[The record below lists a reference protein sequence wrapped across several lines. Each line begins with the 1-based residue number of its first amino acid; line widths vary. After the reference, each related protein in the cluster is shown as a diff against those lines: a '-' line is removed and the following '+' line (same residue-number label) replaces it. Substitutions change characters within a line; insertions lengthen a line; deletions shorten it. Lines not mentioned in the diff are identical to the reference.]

1 MVLEHADFVSEMV
14 DAIEEDKK
22 VAMDGLLHDLAA
34 DRTAKK
40 AELMRSVFI
49 VAVGGTICVIGGVK
63 CVVWILIHQ
72 SMKDVLSNVSLSISD
87 RIRLSFPQNTS

>member
-22 VAMDGLLHDLAA
+22 VVMDGLLHDLAG

-40 AELMRSVFI
+40 AQLVRSVFI
-49 VAVGGTICVIGGVK
+49 VAVGGTIMCHWRCKLCCVDPHTP
-63 CVVWILIHQ
+63 IHE
-72 SMKDVLSNVSLSISD
+72 
-87 RIRLSFPQNTS
+87 RCPQ